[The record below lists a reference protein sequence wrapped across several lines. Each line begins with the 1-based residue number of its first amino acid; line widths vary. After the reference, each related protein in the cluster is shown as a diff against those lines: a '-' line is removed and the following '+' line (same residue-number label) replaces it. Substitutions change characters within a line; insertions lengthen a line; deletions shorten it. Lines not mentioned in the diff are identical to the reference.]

1 MKPNLQICIK
11 IQHFVLKVFKKNIL
25 FEENCFSL
33 NLFLIFSFKTYTTG
47 YSWIRIWIQIQIGSN
62 PGSGSRSKYNVF
74 AIWIHNTDCYLP
86 TLLFLKRRAMPLPL
100 LLATGSAMKGST
112 FTTVAAAGRSV
123 ATIFSRFSCQ
133 LNKINVLYGIPQSKE
148 CKKKIN

>member
-1 MKPNLQICIK
+1 MVI
-11 IQHFVLKVFKKNIL
+11 KKNTGIL
-25 FEENCFSL
+25 FKENCFSL

-62 PGSGSRSKYNVF
+62 PGSGSRSKFNVF
-74 AIWIHNTDCYLP
+74 AIWIHNTDCYRYLP